1 MRVFFGIG
9 VGMMFSMYRNP
20 LSRSNTWCDPYS
32 ESENFV
38 YYRMKGYRFMG
49 QLSVEIERCAK
60 DGYLRYQEANN
71 DAKKNRMHT
80 MKVF

>member
-1 MRVFFGIG
+1 
-9 VGMMFSMYRNP
+9 
-20 LSRSNTWCDPYS
+20 
-32 ESENFV
+32 
-38 YYRMKGYRFMG
+38 MG